1 VVANESTEPAL
12 GGRFNLMR
20 YFTLASAVAMV
31 GVALLSALTF
41 GALMRHALVQEDEA
55 DAVALAQHIAEE
67 FNAALDALLQTE
79 VTLRWDVPQVQGYL
93 SEVFTHSSGGLSVI
107 KIKVFDATGQ
117 IIYSTDLALIGQLDA
132 SNPNLQGAL
141 AGQVTSKL
149 VRAEKVADLSGET
162 FTVDVI
168 ETYVPVSRQPGSPF
182 QVFEIYQDATDL
194 LAQVQEAQRVLA
206 AAVASIM
213 LLIFLLLYLIVRR
226 ADQVIARQTTD
237 LQVANTELRRLE
249 QLSPI

>member
-1 VVANESTEPAL
+1 
-12 GGRFNLMR
+12 M
-20 YFTLASAVAMV
+20 
-31 GVALLSALTF
+31 
-41 GALMRHALVQEDEA
+41 
-55 DAVALAQHIAEE
+55 
-67 FNAALDALLQTE
+67 
-79 VTLRWDVPQVQGYL
+79 
-93 SEVFTHSSGGLSVI
+93 
-107 KIKVFDATGQ
+107 
-117 IIYSTDLALIGQLDA
+117 
-132 SNPNLQGAL
+132 
-141 AGQVTSKL
+141 
-149 VRAEKVADLSGET
+149 RAEKVVDLSGET

-226 ADQVIARQTTD
+226 ADQVIARQTID

-249 QLSPI
+249 QLKSDLTHMIVHDMKSPLTSIMLSAGLLSRVAPLIGKQVGLVERTRRSCQQLLTMISDMLDVTRLE